1 MVNTTL
7 NKFGKKLPPVKT
19 GQRFGEEIKKDKKV
33 GLFSERRFLIFTKR
47 GPIEIAFKPI
57 HYASVIMTTIV
68 GLTSIVYWSAKGIYS
83 AIDVAKKNDIIT
95 EASANISNPIENDSD
110 TIVNINTKDQSNI
123 SLPILKNNFL
133 IESNDT
139 ISYKPLIENN
149 IKNKLVPNNTR
160 KEFFGKNFFFE
171 IKETNN
177 VKVTNDLRIDLFN
190 KTMRNQDLPINF
202 TTQLLNESNIF
213 ISENTISKD
222 ANDDFV
228 PKPPKINEKVKTIR
242 FIDSVDNELTQ
253 MENVFDMINVKLNDK
268 NLVSIKSITN
278 KNKIIDPDSDEFF
291 RSFKERINLLSI
303 YRDALQNIPLKPPME
318 HYYVSSPYGP
328 RKHPV
333 TGKYRMHHGIDLAG
347 TWQENITVSADG
359 TVVFAGYHGSFGKVI
374 RIKHSYGIMTTYGH
388 LAKINVRRGDLVNEG
403 QVIGKM
409 GRTGKVKGAHLHYE
423 ISVNGKSQN
432 PATYIKIGRNLLSRT
447 SLKNF
452 ANKNINWFL
461 IGITNASHYFYKG
474 D

>member
-19 GQRFGEEIKKDKKV
+19 GQRFGEEIKKNKKV

-57 HYASVIMTTIV
+57 HYTSVIMTTVI

-95 EASANISNPIENDSD
+95 EASANISSPIENDSD
-110 TIVNINTKDQSNI
+110 TLVNLNTKDQSNI
-123 SLPILKNNFL
+123 SLPILKNNSL
-133 IESNDT
+133 SEKNET
-139 ISYKPLIENN
+139 ISYEPLIDKDVDNNKNILVDDTRKILEESFFFDKNENN
-149 IKNKLVPNNTR
+149 IKKTANHNN
-160 KEFFGKNFFFE
+160 
-171 IKETNN
+171 
-177 VKVTNDLRIDLFN
+177 LSIDLFN
-190 KTMRNQDLPINF
+190 QTMRNQDLPGEF
-202 TTQLLNESNIF
+202 TIPKVNESNIF
-213 ISENTISKD
+213 ISDNSTYNEI
-222 ANDDFV
+222 NDNFV
-228 PKPPKINEKVKTIR
+228 PKPPQINEKVKTLR
-242 FIDSVDNELTQ
+242 FIASVDNELTQ
-253 MENVFDMINVKLNDK
+253 MENVFDLINVRLNNKDLV
-268 NLVSIKSITN
+268 NLKSITN
-278 KNKIIDPDSDEFF
+278 KNKVIDPDSDDFF
-291 RSFKERINLLSI
+291 TILKDRINLLSI
-303 YRDALQNIPLKPPME
+303 YKDALQNIPLKPPME

-347 TWQENITVSADG
+347 TWQENVSVSADG

-374 RIKHSYGIMTTYGH
+374 RIKHNYGIMTTYGH
-388 LAKINVRRGDLVNEG
+388 LAKIKVRRGDLVNEG

-452 ANKNINWFL
+452 ANKNPN
-461 IGITNASHYFYKG
+461 
-474 D
+474 

>member
-1 MVNTTL
+1 VVNTTL

-57 HYASVIMTTIV
+57 HYASVIMTTII
-68 GLTSIVYWSAKGIYS
+68 GLTSIVYWSAKGIHS

-95 EASANISNPIENDSD
+95 IASANISNPIENDSD
-110 TIVNINTKDQSNI
+110 TVVNINTNDQSNI

-133 IESNDT
+133 IEENDT
-139 ISYKPLIENN
+139 NSYKPLVDKNINN
-149 IKNKLVPNNTR
+149 KEEFVGINYKEVNNKTTANNL
-160 KEFFGKNFFFE
+160 K
-171 IKETNN
+171 
-177 VKVTNDLRIDLFN
+177 IDLFN
-190 KTMRNQDLPINF
+190 ETMRNQDLPINF
-202 TTQLLNESNIF
+202 TNQLVNESNIF
-213 ISENTISKD
+213 ISENTTSNQLNGD
-222 ANDDFV
+222 SV
-228 PKPPKINEKVKTIR
+228 PSPPKINDKVKTIR
-242 FIDSVDNELTQ
+242 FIASVDNEISQ
-253 MENVFDMINVKLNDK
+253 MENVFDLIKVKLND
-268 NLVSIKSITN
+268 NDLVSLKSIT
-278 KNKIIDPDSDEFF
+278 KKTKVIDPDSDEFF
-291 RSFKERINLLSI
+291 RSLKKRINLLSI
-303 YRDALQNIPLKPPME
+303 YKDALQNIPLKPPME

-347 TWQENITVSADG
+347 TWQENISVSADG

-374 RIKHSYGIMTTYGH
+374 RIKHNYGIMTTYGH
-388 LAKINVRRGDLVNEG
+388 LAKINVRRGDLVSEG
-403 QVIGKM
+403 QIIGKM

-447 SLKNF
+447 SLKTF
-452 ANKNINWFL
+452 ANKNLN
-461 IGITNASHYFYKG
+461 
-474 D
+474 

>member
-1 MVNTTL
+1 MVNSTL

-19 GQRFGEEIKKDKKV
+19 GQRFGEEIKKDKKL
-33 GLFSERRFLIFTKR
+33 GLFSERRFLIFTKK

-57 HYASVIMTTIV
+57 HYASLLMTTII

-83 AIDVAKKNDIIT
+83 AIDVAKKNDIIN
-95 EASANISNPIENDSD
+95 EASANISSPIENDSD
-110 TIVNINTKDQSNI
+110 TLVNINTNDQSNI

-133 IESNDT
+133 LEKNEIV
-139 ISYKPLIENN
+139 SYKPLIDKKVISVNLE
-149 IKNKLVPNNTR
+149 
-160 KEFFGKNFFFE
+160 E
-171 IKETNN
+171 IKKQTIANN
-177 VKVTNDLRIDLFN
+177 LNIDLFGE
-190 KTMRNQDLPINF
+190 TMRNQDLPINF
-202 TTQLLNESNIF
+202 ANQILNESNIF
-213 ISENTISKD
+213 ISDNTSANEI
-222 ANDDFV
+222 NDDPV
-228 PKPPKINEKVKTIR
+228 PKPPKINQKVKTLR
-242 FIDSVDNELTQ
+242 FIASVDNELSQ
-253 MENVFDMINVKLNDK
+253 METVFNLINVKLNDT
-268 NLVSIKSITN
+268 NLVSLNSITN
-278 KNKIIDPDSDEFF
+278 KNKIIDPESDEFF
-291 RSFKERINLLSI
+291 KSLKERLNLLSI
-303 YRDALQNIPLKPPME
+303 YKDALQNIPLKPPME

-347 TWQENITVSADG
+347 TWQENISVSADG

-374 RIKHSYGIMTTYGH
+374 RIKHNYGIMTTYGH
-388 LAKINVRRGDLVNEG
+388 LAKINVRRGDLVSEG

-452 ANKNINWFL
+452 ANKSL
-461 IGITNASHYFYKG
+461 E
-474 D
+474 

>member
-1 MVNTTL
+1 MVNSTL

-33 GLFSERRFLIFTKR
+33 GLFSERRFLIFTKK

-57 HYASVIMTTIV
+57 HYASLLMTTII

-83 AIDVAKKNDIIT
+83 AIDVAKKNDIIND
-95 EASANISNPIENDSD
+95 ASANISSPIENDSD
-110 TIVNINTKDQSNI
+110 TLVNIKTNDQSNI
-123 SLPILKNNFL
+123 SLPILKYNYLSEKNE
-133 IESNDT
+133 IV
-139 ISYKPLIENN
+139 SYKPLIDKRIN
-149 IKNKLVPNNTR
+149 KNKKVVAVDPRKITRQTTVNNL
-160 KEFFGKNFFFE
+160 K
-171 IKETNN
+171 
-177 VKVTNDLRIDLFN
+177 IDLFSE
-190 KTMRNQDLPINF
+190 TMRNQDLPINF
-202 TTQLLNESNIF
+202 TNQIVNESNIF
-213 ISENTISKD
+213 ISENTSSNEIIDNSI
-222 ANDDFV
+222 
-228 PKPPKINEKVKTIR
+228 PKPPKINQKVKTLR
-242 FIDSVDNELTQ
+242 FIASVDNELSQ
-253 MENVFDMINVKLNDK
+253 MENVFNLINVKLNDTD
-268 NLVSIKSITN
+268 LVSLKSIIN
-278 KNKIIDPDSDEFF
+278 KNKIIEPDSDEFF
-291 RSFKERINLLSI
+291 KSLKERINLLSI
-303 YRDALQNIPLKPPME
+303 YKDALQNIPLKPPME

-374 RIKHSYGIMTTYGH
+374 RIKHNYGIMTTYGH

-452 ANKNINWFL
+452 ANKSL
-461 IGITNASHYFYKG
+461 K
-474 D
+474 

>member
-57 HYASVIMTTIV
+57 HYASLLMTTII

-95 EASANISNPIENDSD
+95 EASANISSPIENDSD
-110 TIVNINTKDQSNI
+110 TVVNINIKDQSNI
-123 SLPILKNNFL
+123 SLPILKNNYLF
-133 IESNDT
+133 EKNDT
-139 ISYKPLIENN
+139 ISYEPLIDKDNNNSKNILNN
-149 IKNKLVPNNTR
+149 IANENFVKNIFSETKKINNQKLANNL
-160 KEFFGKNFFFE
+160 N
-171 IKETNN
+171 
-177 VKVTNDLRIDLFN
+177 IDLFN
-190 KTMRNQDLPINF
+190 ETMRNQDLPINF
-202 TTQLLNESNIF
+202 TNPIVNESNIF
-213 ISENTISKD
+213 ISENTMSNEI
-222 ANDDFV
+222 NDDFV

-242 FIDSVDNELTQ
+242 FIASVDNELSQ
-253 MENVFDMINVKLNDK
+253 MENVFSLINVKLNDK
-268 NLVSIKSITN
+268 DLVSLKSITN
-278 KNKIIDPDSDEFF
+278 KNKIIDPDSDDFF
-291 RSFKERINLLSI
+291 RSLKERINLLSI
-303 YRDALQNIPLKPPME
+303 YKDALQNIPLKPPMD

-347 TWQENITVSADG
+347 TWQENVSVSADG

-374 RIKHSYGIMTTYGH
+374 RIKHNYGIMTTYGH
-388 LAKINVRRGDLVNEG
+388 LAKINVRRGDLVSEG

-452 ANKNINWFL
+452 ANKNLN
-461 IGITNASHYFYKG
+461 
-474 D
+474 

>member
-1 MVNTTL
+1 MVNTTI

-57 HYASVIMTTIV
+57 HYASLLMTTVI

-95 EASANISNPIENDSD
+95 EASANISSPIENDSD
-110 TIVNINTKDQSNI
+110 TVVNINIKDQSNI
-123 SLPILKNNFL
+123 SLPILKNNYLF
-133 IESNDT
+133 EKNDT
-139 ISYKPLIENN
+139 ITYEPLIDKDNNNSKNILNN
-149 IKNKLVPNNTR
+149 IANENFVKNIFSETKKINNQKLA
-160 KEFFGKNFFFE
+160 KN
-171 IKETNN
+171 
-177 VKVTNDLRIDLFN
+177 LSIDLFN
-190 KTMRNQDLPINF
+190 ETMRNQDLPINF
-202 TTQLLNESNIF
+202 TIPSVNESNIF
-213 ISENTISKD
+213 ISENTMSIQS
-222 ANDDFV
+222 DDFV
-228 PKPPKINEKVKTIR
+228 PEPPKINEKVKTIR
-242 FIDSVDNELTQ
+242 FIASVDNELSQ
-253 MENVFDMINVKLNDK
+253 MENVFSLINVKLNDK
-268 NLVSIKSITN
+268 DLVSLKSITN
-278 KNKIIDPDSDEFF
+278 KNKIIDPDSDDFF
-291 RSFKERINLLSI
+291 RSLKERINLLSI
-303 YRDALQNIPLKPPME
+303 YKDALQNIPLKPPMD

-333 TGKYRMHHGIDLAG
+333 TGKFRMHHGIDLAG
-347 TWQENITVSADG
+347 TWQENVSVSADG

-374 RIKHSYGIMTTYGH
+374 RIKHNYGIMTTYGH
-388 LAKINVRRGDLVNEG
+388 LAKINVRRGDLVSEG

-452 ANKNINWFL
+452 ANKNLN
-461 IGITNASHYFYKG
+461 
-474 D
+474 

>member
-1 MVNTTL
+1 MVNTTI

-57 HYASVIMTTIV
+57 HYASVIMTTVI

-95 EASANISNPIENDSD
+95 EASANISSPIENDSD
-110 TIVNINTKDQSNI
+110 TVVNINIKDQSNI
-123 SLPILKNNFL
+123 SLPILKNNYLF
-133 IESNDT
+133 EKNDT
-139 ISYKPLIENN
+139 ITYEPLIDKDNNNSKNILNN
-149 IKNKLVPNNTR
+149 IANENFVKNIFSETKKINNQKLA
-160 KEFFGKNFFFE
+160 KN
-171 IKETNN
+171 
-177 VKVTNDLRIDLFN
+177 LSIDLFN
-190 KTMRNQDLPINF
+190 ETMRNQDLPINF
-202 TTQLLNESNIF
+202 TIPIVNESNIF
-213 ISENTISKD
+213 ISENTMSNQIS
-222 ANDDFV
+222 DDFV

-242 FIDSVDNELTQ
+242 FIASVDNELSQ
-253 MENVFDMINVKLNDK
+253 MENVFSLINVKLNDK
-268 NLVSIKSITN
+268 DLVSLKSITN
-278 KNKIIDPDSDEFF
+278 KNKIIDPDSDDFF
-291 RSFKERINLLSI
+291 RSLKERINLLSI
-303 YRDALQNIPLKPPME
+303 YKDALQNIPLKPPME

-347 TWQENITVSADG
+347 TWQENVSVSADG

-374 RIKHSYGIMTTYGH
+374 RIKHNYGIMTTYGH
-388 LAKINVRRGDLVNEG
+388 LAKINVRRGDLVSEG

-452 ANKNINWFL
+452 ANKNLN
-461 IGITNASHYFYKG
+461 
-474 D
+474 

>member
-57 HYASVIMTTIV
+57 HYASVVMTTII
-68 GLTSIVYWSAKGIYS
+68 GLTSIVYWSAKGIHS

-110 TIVNINTKDQSNI
+110 TVVNINTNDQSNI
-123 SLPILKNNFL
+123 SLPILKNNFSF
-133 IESNDT
+133 EENNT
-139 ISYKPLIENN
+139 NFYKPLINKNINKKEKVIVVNPKEINN
-149 IKNKLVPNNTR
+149 QITANNL
-160 KEFFGKNFFFE
+160 N
-171 IKETNN
+171 
-177 VKVTNDLRIDLFN
+177 IDLFN
-190 KTMRNQDLPINF
+190 KTMRNQDLPNDF
-202 TTQLLNESNIF
+202 SNPTVNESNIF
-213 ISENTISKD
+213 ISDKSISSKI
-222 ANDDFV
+222 NDNFV
-228 PKPPKINEKVKTIR
+228 PQPPKLNEKIKTLR
-242 FIDSVDNELTQ
+242 FLASVDNELMQ
-253 MENVFDMINVKLNDK
+253 MENVFKLINVKLND
-268 NLVSIKSITN
+268 NDLVSFKSIVKQN
-278 KNKIIDPDSDEFF
+278 DSFDPESDDFY
-291 RSFKERINLLSI
+291 RNLKTRINLLSI
-303 YRDALQNIPLKPPME
+303 YKDALQNIPLKPPME

-347 TWQENITVSADG
+347 TWQENVSVSADG

-374 RIKHSYGIMTTYGH
+374 RIRHNYGIMTTYGH
-388 LAKINVRRGDLVNEG
+388 LAKINVRSGDLVSEG

-447 SLKNF
+447 SLKNY
-452 ANKNINWFL
+452 ANKNL
-461 IGITNASHYFYKG
+461 

>member
-1 MVNTTL
+1 MVNSTL

-33 GLFSERRFLIFTKR
+33 GLFSERRFLIFTKK

-57 HYASVIMTTIV
+57 HYASLLMTTII

-83 AIDVAKKNDIIT
+83 AIDVAKKNDIIN
-95 EASANISNPIENDSD
+95 EASANISSPIENDSD
-110 TIVNINTKDQSNI
+110 TLVNINTNDQSNI

-133 IESNDT
+133 LEKNEIV
-139 ISYKPLIENN
+139 SYKPLIDKKVINVNLE
-149 IKNKLVPNNTR
+149 
-160 KEFFGKNFFFE
+160 E
-171 IKETNN
+171 IKKQTIANN
-177 VKVTNDLRIDLFN
+177 LNIDLFGE
-190 KTMRNQDLPINF
+190 TMRNQDLPINF
-202 TTQLLNESNIF
+202 ANQILDESNIF
-213 ISENTISKD
+213 ISDNTSANEI
-222 ANDDFV
+222 NDDPV
-228 PKPPKINEKVKTIR
+228 PKPPKINQKVKTLR
-242 FIDSVDNELTQ
+242 FIASVDNELSQ
-253 MENVFDMINVKLNDK
+253 METVFNLINVKLNDT
-268 NLVSIKSITN
+268 NLVSLNSITN
-278 KNKIIDPDSDEFF
+278 KNKIIDPESDEFF
-291 RSFKERINLLSI
+291 ISLKERLNLLSI
-303 YRDALQNIPLKPPME
+303 YKDALQNIPLKPPME

-347 TWQENITVSADG
+347 TWQENISVSADG

-374 RIKHSYGIMTTYGH
+374 RIKHNYGIMTTYGH
-388 LAKINVRRGDLVNEG
+388 LAKINVRRGDLVSEG

-452 ANKNINWFL
+452 ANKSL
-461 IGITNASHYFYKG
+461 E
-474 D
+474 

>member
-57 HYASVIMTTIV
+57 HYASVIMTTII
-68 GLTSIVYWSAKGIYS
+68 GLTSIVYWSAKGIHS

-95 EASANISNPIENDSD
+95 IASANISNPIENDSD
-110 TIVNINTKDQSNI
+110 TVVNINTNDQSNI

-133 IESNDT
+133 IEENDT
-139 ISYKPLIENN
+139 NSYKPLVDKNINN
-149 IKNKLVPNNTR
+149 KEEFVGINYKEVNNKTTANNL
-160 KEFFGKNFFFE
+160 K
-171 IKETNN
+171 
-177 VKVTNDLRIDLFN
+177 IDLFN
-190 KTMRNQDLPINF
+190 ETMRNQDLPINF
-202 TTQLLNESNIF
+202 TNQLVNESNIF
-213 ISENTISKD
+213 ISENTTSNQLNGD
-222 ANDDFV
+222 SV
-228 PKPPKINEKVKTIR
+228 PNPPKINDKVKTIR
-242 FIDSVDNELTQ
+242 FIASVDNEISQ
-253 MENVFDMINVKLNDK
+253 MENVFDLINIKLND
-268 NLVSIKSITN
+268 NDLVSLKSIT
-278 KNKIIDPDSDEFF
+278 KKTKVIDPDSDEFF
-291 RSFKERINLLSI
+291 RSLKKRINLLSI
-303 YRDALQNIPLKPPME
+303 YKDALQNIPLKPPME

-347 TWQENITVSADG
+347 TWQENVSVSADG

-374 RIKHSYGIMTTYGH
+374 RIKHNYGIMTTYGH
-388 LAKINVRRGDLVNEG
+388 LAKINVRRGDLVSEG
-403 QVIGKM
+403 QIIGKM

-447 SLKNF
+447 SLKTF
-452 ANKNINWFL
+452 ANKNLN
-461 IGITNASHYFYKG
+461 
-474 D
+474 

>member
-1 MVNTTL
+1 MVNTTI

-19 GQRFGEEIKKDKKV
+19 GKRFGEEIKKDKKV

-57 HYASVIMTTIV
+57 HYASVIMTTVI
-68 GLTSIVYWSAKGIYS
+68 GLTSIIYWSAKGIYS

-95 EASANISNPIENDSD
+95 EASANISSPIENDSD
-110 TIVNINTKDQSNI
+110 TVVNINTKDQSNI
-123 SLPILKNNFL
+123 SLPILKNYSLF
-133 IESNDT
+133 EKNDT
-139 ISYKPLIENN
+139 ISYEPLI
-149 IKNKLVPNNTR
+149 T
-160 KEFFGKNFFFE
+160 
-171 IKETNN
+171 KETNQKENNPGDSAKKFNTQKKANNLN
-177 VKVTNDLRIDLFN
+177 VDLFN
-190 KTMRNQDLPINF
+190 ETMRNQDLPIDLTF
-202 TTQLLNESNIF
+202 PIENESNIF
-213 ISENTISKD
+213 ISENNSFNEIS
-222 ANDDFV
+222 DDFV
-228 PKPPKINEKVKTIR
+228 PKPPKINEKVKTLR
-242 FIDSVDNELTQ
+242 FIASVDNELIQ
-253 MENVFDMINVKLNDK
+253 MENVFDLINVKLNDK

-278 KNKIIDPDSDEFF
+278 KNKIIDPDSDDFF
-291 RSFKERINLLSI
+291 RSLKERINLLSI
-303 YRDALQNIPLKPPME
+303 YKDALQNIPLKPPME

-347 TWQENITVSADG
+347 TWQENVSVSADG

-374 RIKHSYGIMTTYGH
+374 RIKHNYGIMTTYGH
-388 LAKINVRRGDLVNEG
+388 LAKINVRRGDLVIEG

-447 SLKNF
+447 SLKNL
-452 ANKNINWFL
+452 AN
-461 IGITNASHYFYKG
+461 TNLN
-474 D
+474 

>member
-57 HYASVIMTTIV
+57 HYASVIMTTII
-68 GLTSIVYWSAKGIYS
+68 GLTSIVYWSAKGIHS

-95 EASANISNPIENDSD
+95 IASANISNPIENDSD
-110 TIVNINTKDQSNI
+110 TVVNINTNDQSNI

-133 IESNDT
+133 IEENDT
-139 ISYKPLIENN
+139 NSYKPLVDKNINN
-149 IKNKLVPNNTR
+149 KEEFVGINYKEVNNKTTANNL
-160 KEFFGKNFFFE
+160 K
-171 IKETNN
+171 
-177 VKVTNDLRIDLFN
+177 IDLFN
-190 KTMRNQDLPINF
+190 ETMRNQDLPINF
-202 TTQLLNESNIF
+202 TNQLVNESNIF
-213 ISENTISKD
+213 ISENTTSNQL
-222 ANDDFV
+222 NDDSV
-228 PKPPKINEKVKTIR
+228 PSPPKINDKVKTIR
-242 FIDSVDNELTQ
+242 FIASVDNEISQ
-253 MENVFDMINVKLNDK
+253 MENVFDLIKVKLND
-268 NLVSIKSITN
+268 NDLVSLKSIT
-278 KNKIIDPDSDEFF
+278 KKTKVIDPDSDEFF
-291 RSFKERINLLSI
+291 RNLKKRINLLSI
-303 YRDALQNIPLKPPME
+303 YKDALQNIPLKPPME

-347 TWQENITVSADG
+347 TWQENVSVSADG

-374 RIKHSYGIMTTYGH
+374 RIKHNYGIMTTYGH
-388 LAKINVRRGDLVNEG
+388 LAKINVRRGDLVSEG
-403 QVIGKM
+403 QIIGKM

-447 SLKNF
+447 SLKTF
-452 ANKNINWFL
+452 ANKNLN
-461 IGITNASHYFYKG
+461 
-474 D
+474 